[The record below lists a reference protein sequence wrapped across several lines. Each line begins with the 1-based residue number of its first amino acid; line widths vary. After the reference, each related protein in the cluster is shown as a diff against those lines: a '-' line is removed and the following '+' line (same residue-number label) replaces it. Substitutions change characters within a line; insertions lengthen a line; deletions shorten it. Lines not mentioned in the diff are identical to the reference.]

1 MTPRR
6 REPGTGR
13 PGMYATPRFVAV
25 LLAASVVAVLLP
37 GPSWLDL
44 LAVNLAALVSLAI
57 DVGIAPRPGSLQATW
72 DVPEVVA
79 LDRPAKGTL
88 RLHNP
93 TGRRLKV
100 ATHEAAAPSTGL
112 YPARQSTVL
121 DAHGCGVLEED
132 IIPSRRG
139 RLTLGPLTVR
149 TEGPLGLGG
158 RQRSLPLVARLKCYP
173 ALPGRKQAELRL
185 QRARM
190 LQSGYRLSSI
200 RGGGGEFD
208 SLREYHPDDEF
219 RQINWRATARSTK
232 TISNAYRE
240 ERNQQVLLLIDASR
254 TMAGTVAGVP
264 RFEHTL
270 DAGIALAELAG
281 RIGDHVG
288 MAAFGADVLVTAG
301 PRSGRTQAR
310 RILDLLFDLQPSLDA
325 PNYRRAFASVLT
337 RYRRRALLVLLTE
350 LTDQAAMEGL
360 FQALPMLTSRHL
372 VVVASVVD
380 PAIETEAI
388 LVPATSE
395 DAYGKAAAA
404 ASIAARA
411 DAAARLAAMGAAVVD
426 RLPEDLAGALADQYL
441 RIKSRGSL

>member
-1 MTPRR
+1 
-6 REPGTGR
+6 
-13 PGMYATPRFVAV
+13 MYATARLPAVA
-25 LLAASVVAVLLP
+25 LAAAVVAALLP
-37 GPSWLDL
+37 GPLWLDV
-44 LAVNLAALVSLAI
+44 LAVNLAVAVALVI
-57 DVGIAPRPGSLQATW
+57 DIVAAPRPASLQATL
-72 DVPEVVA
+72 DVPGVVA
-79 LDRPAKGTL
+79 LDRPARATL

-93 TGRRLKV
+93 TGRRLRV
-100 ATHEAAAPSTGL
+100 AAHEAAAPSTGL
-112 YPARQSTVL
+112 DPPRQATVL
-121 DAHGCGVLEED
+121 EPRARGVLEATFT
-132 IIPSRRG
+132 PSRRG
-139 RLTLGPLTVR
+139 HVRVGPLTLR
-149 TEGPLGLGG
+149 TAGPLGLGG
-158 RQRSLPLVARLKCYP
+158 RQRTLPVVARLKCYP

-185 QRARM
+185 QRARL

-219 RQINWRATARSTK
+219 RRINWRATARSTR
-232 TISNAYRE
+232 TISNTYRE
-240 ERNQQVLLLIDASR
+240 ERNQQVLLLVDASR

-281 RIGDHVG
+281 RVGDHVG

-310 RILDLLFDLQPSLDA
+310 RILDLLFDVQPSLDA
-325 PNYRRAFASVLT
+325 PNYRRVFASVLT

-360 FQALPMLTSRHL
+360 FQALPMLMSRHL

-380 PAIETEAI
+380 PAIEAEATE
-388 LVPATSE
+388 VPVTSA

-404 ASIAARA
+404 ASIVARSDTA
-411 DAAARLAAMGAAVVD
+411 GRLVAMGATVVD
-426 RLPEDLAGALADQYL
+426 RPPQDLAGALADQYL
-441 RIKSRGSL
+441 RIKSLGTL